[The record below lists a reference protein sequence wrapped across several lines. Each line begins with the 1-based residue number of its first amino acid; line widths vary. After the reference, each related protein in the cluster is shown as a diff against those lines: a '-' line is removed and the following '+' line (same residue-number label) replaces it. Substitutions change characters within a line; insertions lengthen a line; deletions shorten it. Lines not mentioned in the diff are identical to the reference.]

1 MSNRKMRKAAARYQQ
16 QYRTGKVPW
25 WAIGLVVAGAV
36 LLALVLI
43 GSNNNSTPAN
53 YVPEVKG
60 TPAVKVD
67 KEKVD
72 LGNVKL
78 GQTVSISFD
87 VVDVGDQ
94 PLRFKESPYVEVVE
108 GC

>member
-1 MSNRKMRKAAARYQQ
+1 MKSQRQPGTVQNSKI
-16 QYRTGKVPW
+16 PW
-25 WAIGLVVAGAV
+25 WLIGLVAAGVILIAV
-36 LLALVLI
+36 VLI
-43 GSNNNSTPAN
+43 GGNANSTPTN

-60 TPAVKVD
+60 APAVKVD

-78 GQTVSISFD
+78 GQTVSVSFD
-87 VVDVGDQ
+87 VTNVGDQ
-94 PLRFKESPYVEVVE
+94 PLRFKEKPYVEVVE